1 MLKENSLNCWKLL
14 IAMIPQSNRKNM
26 LDGLKSSWIGQSA
39 AKHLRTFKVYDES
52 STTIP
57 FGSRV
62 EQPEAASSDFKY
74 KLNRMKIWST
84 LIGNYK
90 QFWNVLTISK
100 TIISVATYNEYNVI
114 CRRSIRYSIRLVL
127 IKLIEL
133 LGPLSPIIGYG
144 NQQPSQINFWKV
156 QRLLCTIK

>member
-14 IAMIPQSNRKNM
+14 RTIIPQSNRKNM
-26 LDGLKSSWIGQSA
+26 LEGLKSLWIGQSA

-62 EQPEAASSDFKY
+62 KRSEVASSNLL
-74 KLNRMKIWST
+74 LNWMKIWST

-90 QFWNVLTISK
+90 QFCDFSINK

-114 CRRSIRYSIRLVL
+114 CRWSIRYSTRLVL
-127 IKLIEL
+127 VKLIEL
-133 LGPLSPIIGYG
+133 LGPLSPNFGYG